1 MGSLARRVTLRSAA
15 TAAFALVCVAWPEPA
30 PVGEARAMAFDGS
43 GGQAAAPR
51 PITVSDLW
59 LVPRADV
66 FQARSALARAVGDLA
81 DGKAAAALPVFAKGT
96 SDPVLGGYALLFM
109 GRAQLALGQH
119 SDATFSARQ
128 LLTTAPRGYLL
139 EAAQLLAA
147 DAAEASQDSANAAK
161 ALTALADEKPI
172 PLSAATVLLRL
183 GRAQLA
189 GGSKTLA
196 TKAFTRLFYEFALTP
211 EATEAEDELARLMV
225 PGIAPTR
232 DTYPLDLGR
241 AERLFGARRFGDAR
255 RWFDLLRP
263 LATAEDRVLVELRLA
278 QCDFHL
284 KRYPAANNALRAYL
298 DKQTTRLLEAQ
309 YYYLGTL
316 RELGR
321 LDEYQTRLRAFVA
334 ENPESPFAESA
345 LNDLGTYYILGDDD
359 GKAAEVFSEQHRR
372 FPQGA
377 FADRAAWKAGW
388 WAYKQ
393 GEYKETIRLFESAA
407 VTLRRADYRPSWL
420 YWAAHAHLNLGERQA
435 ALAGYRQVVADYRNS
450 YYGRQAAREI
460 ETINAA
466 VRPAGGAPASPA
478 RRELPASIV
487 AGTPPANAP
496 LIQQLLAAG
505 MYNEAIGELRRL
517 QVDSGTSP
525 LLEATLA
532 YALGRRGDLRP
543 SINTMRRAYPQFMA
557 AGGEA
562 LPNEILTVIFPVEYW
577 SLIYK
582 YATDRG
588 LDPFLMTALVAQE
601 STFQADVRSA
611 ANAYGLMQIVPD
623 TGRRYAQLLGI
634 RSFRTAR
641 LTDAETNVRIGMA
654 YFSDL
659 LKRFG
664 NVAPALAAYNAG
676 EHRVVKWLAERP
688 GADRDEFIDDIPF
701 PETQNY
707 VKRIIGTA
715 EDYRLLYPHLV
726 ASSMRQSGR

>member
-1 MGSLARRVTLRSAA
+1 MFAMIRWVTPRSAA
-15 TAAFALVCVAWPEPA
+15 TVVLAVACVAWPEPA
-30 PVGEARAMAFDGS
+30 PFSAARAAAFDGADQ
-43 GGQAAAPR
+43 QAAPPR
-51 PITVSDLW
+51 PLTASDLW
-59 LVPRADV
+59 LVPRSDA
-66 FQARSALARAVGDLA
+66 FQARATLARAVADLA

-109 GRAQLALGQH
+109 GRAQLALGQS
-119 SDATFSARQ
+119 SDAAFSARQ
-128 LLTTAPRGYLL
+128 LSTTAPAGFLR
-139 EAAQLLAA
+139 EAAHLLAA
-147 DAAEASQDSANAAK
+147 DAAEASQDWSGVAR
-161 ALTALADEKPI
+161 ALNILADEKP
-172 PLSAATVLLRL
+172 LSGPTVLLRL
-183 GRAQLA
+183 GRAHLT

-225 PGIAPTR
+225 PGITPTR

-263 LATAEDRVLVELRLA
+263 LATAEDRPLVDLRLA

-284 KRYPAANNALRAYL
+284 KRYPAADNALRAYL
-298 DKQTTRLLEAQ
+298 DKQTTRRLEAQ
-309 YYYLGTL
+309 YYALGTL

-321 LDEYQTRLRAFVA
+321 LDEYQTRLRAFVTD
-334 ENPESPFAESA
+334 NPESPFAESA
-345 LNDLGTYYILGDDD
+345 LNDLGTYYILADDD

-393 GEYKETIRLFESAA
+393 GEYKETIRLFETAA
-407 VTLRRADYRPSWL
+407 VAQRRADYRPSWL
-420 YWAAHAHLNLGERQA
+420 YWAAHAHMHLGERQA
-435 ALAGYRQVVADYRNS
+435 ALAGYRQVIADYRNS

-460 ETINAA
+460 QAIESAT
-466 VRPAGGAPASPA
+466 RPAGAGPASPA
-478 RRELPASIV
+478 RRDLPATIV

-505 MYNEAIGELRRL
+505 MYDEAIGELKRL
-517 QVDSGTSP
+517 QIDSGSSP

-557 AGGEA
+557 SGGEA

-577 SLIYK
+577 SLIHK

-623 TGRRYAQLLGI
+623 TGRRYAQILGI
-634 RSFRTAR
+634 RPFRTAR
-641 LTDAETNVRIGMA
+641 LTEAETNVRIGMA

-664 NVAPALAAYNAG
+664 HVAPALAAYNAG
-676 EHRVVKWLAERP
+676 EHRVVKWLGERP
-688 GADRDEFIDDIPF
+688 GVDRDEFVDDIPF

>member
-1 MGSLARRVTLRSAA
+1 MRALARRVTLRSAA

-30 PVGEARAMAFDGS
+30 TLGEARAVAFDGTEP
-43 GGQAAAPR
+43 QATAPR
-51 PITVSDLW
+51 PITASDLW

-66 FQARSALARAVGDLA
+66 FQSRAMLARAVSDLA

-96 SDPVLGGYALLFM
+96 SDPILGGYALLFM

-119 SDATFSARQ
+119 SDAAFSARQ
-128 LLTTAPRGYLL
+128 LLTTAPRGYLA

-147 DAAEASQDSANAAK
+147 DAAESTQDWANAAK
-161 ALTALADEKPI
+161 ALTALTDEKP
-172 PLSAATVLLRL
+172 LAGAAVLLRL
-183 GRAQLA
+183 GRANLA

-241 AERLFGARRFGDAR
+241 AERLFGAKRFGDAR
-255 RWFDLLRP
+255 KWFDLLRP
-263 LATAEDRVLVELRLA
+263 FAAAEDRALVELRLA

-321 LDEYQTRLRAFVA
+321 LDEYQTRLRAFVT

-359 GKAAEVFSEQHRR
+359 EKAAEVFSEQHRR
-372 FPQGA
+372 FPQGV

-393 GEYKETIRLFESAA
+393 GEYRETIRLFESAA
-407 VTLRRADYRPSWL
+407 VTFRRADYRPSWL
-420 YWAAHAHLNLGERQA
+420 YWAAHAHMHLGEREA
-435 ALAGYRQVVADYRNS
+435 AVAGYRQVIADYRNS
-450 YYGRQAAREI
+450 YYGRQAAGEI
-460 ETINAA
+460 QAIDKAM
-466 VRPAGGAPASPA
+466 RPAGSAPVSPA

-505 MYNEAIGELRRL
+505 MYDEAIGELRRL

-577 SLIYK
+577 NLIHK

-623 TGRRYAQLLGI
+623 TGRRYAQMLGI
-634 RSFRTAR
+634 RPFRTSR

-659 LKRFG
+659 FKRFG

-676 EHRVVKWLAERP
+676 EHRVVKWLANRP

-726 ASSMRQSGR
+726 ASSVRQSGR